1 MNTWF
6 IWREVIW
13 EFVVVDSEIRDMIFK
28 EASLNDFKEYLNKKW
43 FISLQAAAIVKAIK
57 GTISFDEAYRV
68 SVSS

>member
-1 MNTWF
+1 
-6 IWREVIW
+6 
-13 EFVVVDSEIRDMIFK
+13 MIFK